1 MGSEMCIR
9 DRCQCCFGQHRR
21 SSLSALPRPLLACK
35 NLEQIEYAD
44 VAELADALDSGSS
57 EHYAHASS
65 SLVIRITKIVKGLE
79 HLQTLYFLSGACLK
93 NALILIFQ
101 TSYSIIP
108 LY

>member
-1 MGSEMCIR
+1 
-9 DRCQCCFGQHRR
+9 
-21 SSLSALPRPLLACK
+21 
-35 NLEQIEYAD
+35 
-44 VAELADALDSGSS
+44 
-57 EHYAHASS
+57 
-65 SLVIRITKIVKGLE
+65 LE

>member
-1 MGSEMCIR
+1 M
-9 DRCQCCFGQHRR
+9 
-21 SSLSALPRPLLACK
+21 
-35 NLEQIEYAD
+35 
-44 VAELADALDSGSS
+44 AELADALDSGSS

-79 HLQTLYFLSGACLK
+79 HLQTLYFLSGACL
-93 NALILIFQ
+93 ILIFQ

>member
-1 MGSEMCIR
+1 M
-9 DRCQCCFGQHRR
+9 
-21 SSLSALPRPLLACK
+21 
-35 NLEQIEYAD
+35 
-44 VAELADALDSGSS
+44 AELADALDSGSS
-57 EHYAHASS
+57 EHYASS

>member
-1 MGSEMCIR
+1 MAGSLGCPPNLSVIKA
-9 DRCQCCFGQHRR
+9 FSFTLGSFRR
-21 SSLSALPRPLLACK
+21 VKFRK
-35 NLEQIEYAD
+35 YNAD
-44 VAELADALDSGSS
+44 MAELADALDSGSS

>member
-1 MGSEMCIR
+1 M
-9 DRCQCCFGQHRR
+9 
-21 SSLSALPRPLLACK
+21 
-35 NLEQIEYAD
+35 
-44 VAELADALDSGSS
+44 AELADALDSGSS
-57 EHYAHASS
+57 EHYAHA
-65 SLVIRITKIVKGLE
+65 KIVKGLE